1 MKSTAKRNLILVAAL
16 LGAVFFQ
23 AAHAQPAKAGAG
35 AMKAGGVKT
44 LQIASAAPGGGFGAL
59 ATPLAQIWEKDV
71 GVPVVVSTS
80 RGSTE
85 NVALLERGEV
95 TLGMVT
101 GASQAEAWNGEGS
114 FKKPYRNGRLMFAF
128 YPSYAFFY
136 TKVDASISS
145 VKDLKGK
152 RIGLGPSASVWDFYM
167 GRILSAH
174 GLEKGKD
181 YTAVYAGW
189 NDLATQ
195 IGDGTLD
202 AATTLETIP
211 AAYRLGEEKGVKALT
226 MDPAAID
233 KVVADHWYYF
243 KGKISAKSMP
253 KGHKG
258 GDFRTVGW
266 MGPYMIAKKDLPED
280 LVYALTKSFHRHIKE
295 LNKSMNLYRWL
306 ADDQKIATMPLRNVE
321 WHPGAVRYW
330 KEAGLWQGK

>member
-1 MKSTAKRNLILVAAL
+1 MKSATNRTLIYLVAL
-16 LGAVFFQ
+16 LGAFFFQ
-23 AAHAQPAKAGAG
+23 AVHAQPAKAGAG
-35 AMKAGGVKT
+35 KNWGVKT
-44 LQIASAAPGGGFGAL
+44 LQIASAAAGGGFSAL
-59 ATPLAQIWEKDV
+59 ASPLAQFWEKDV

-101 GASQAEAWNGEGS
+101 GASQAEAWNGEGT

-136 TKVDASISS
+136 VRADSPINS

-152 RIGLGPSASVWDFYM
+152 RVGLGPSASVWDFYM

-181 YTAVYAGW
+181 YTAVYADW
-189 NDLATQ
+189 NDLTTQ

-202 AATTLETIP
+202 AASSLETVP
-211 AAYRLGEEKGVKALT
+211 ATYQLGEERGVKPLT
-226 MDPAAID
+226 MDPAALD
-233 KVVADHWYYF
+233 KAVADYWYYF
-243 KGKISAKSMP
+243 KGGIKAGALP

-258 GDFRTVGW
+258 GEFRTVGW
-266 MGPYMIAKKDLPED
+266 MGPYMIAKKDLSDD
-280 LVYALTKSFHRHIKE
+280 LVYALTRSFHRNIKE

-306 ADDQKIATMPLRNVE
+306 ADDEKIATMPLRNVE
-321 WHPGAVRYW
+321 WHPGAMRYW
-330 KEAGLWQGK
+330 KEVGLWQGK